1 MLQWL
6 NNLKYIKFLGLFL
19 FETAFFQRFWGDFMF
34 ITEETRKIEICGEYD
49 VIVTGGGIAGISA
62 ALASA
67 RQGKRVLLLEKMF
80 MLGGLATA
88 GLVTIY
94 LPICDGKGRQVSF
107 GIAEE
112 LLRLSVKLGYEP
124 MMDGASKEGNA
135 RGMAWLTGDEEGK
148 KKSRFEVQFNAN
160 AFAILCEQM
169 LLENGVNILYG
180 TSVSGTVVENK
191 KITAVITENKSGRI
205 AYKGKSFVDASGDA
219 DLCYLSGAK
228 TETFTQGNVLAS
240 WYYEMMDG
248 EYRLKMLGFADIPD
262 KYKKAEDKSQKRYSG
277 LDGKEISDM
286 VCDSHKNLL
295 NDFLKKGGINKDHA
309 LTNIAT
315 IPQLRM
321 TRRIIGAYTMNDE
334 EVFKSFPD
342 SIGMISDWR
351 KAGPVYEIPFS
362 TLYGKDIKN
371 LITCGRC
378 ISVTDDMWDIS
389 RVIPPCAVTGEAAG
403 IAAAISDDFWSLDY
417 NVLAEKLKNAGVK
430 LHLDEIGEE

>member
-1 MLQWL
+1 
-6 NNLKYIKFLGLFL
+6 
-19 FETAFFQRFWGDFMF
+19 MF
-34 ITEETRKIEICGEYD
+34 ITEQERKISIGGQYD
-49 VIVTGGGIAGISA
+49 VIVAGGGIAGISA
-62 ALASA
+62 ALAAA
-67 RQGKRVLLLEKMF
+67 RQGKSVLLLEKMF
-80 MLGGLATA
+80 ILGGLATA

-94 LPICDGKGRQVSF
+94 LPICDGNGRQVSF
-107 GIAEE
+107 GIVEE

-124 MMDGASKEGNA
+124 YMDGTAKEGKP

-148 KKSRFEVQFNAN
+148 KKHRFEVQFNAN
-160 AFAILCEQM
+160 VFAILCEQL
-169 LLENGVNILYG
+169 LLENGVKILYG
-180 TSVSGTVVENK
+180 TSVCATVLENK

-228 TETFTQGNVLAS
+228 TESFKQGNVLAS
-240 WYYEMMDG
+240 WYYEMIDS

-262 KYKKAEDKSQKRYSG
+262 KYKKAEDKSKKRYTG
-277 LDGKEISDM
+277 LDAQEISNM
-286 VCDSHKNLL
+286 VCESHENLL
-295 NDFLKKGGINKDHA
+295 NHFLKNGGINKDHA
-309 LTNIAT
+309 LTNIAS
-315 IPQLRM
+315 IPQLRT
-321 TRRIIGAYTMNDE
+321 TRRIVGVYTLNDE

-362 TLYGKDIKN
+362 CLYGKDIKN

-403 IAAAISDDFWSLDY
+403 IAAAISDDFANLDY
-417 NVLAEKLKNAGVK
+417 NILAEKLKQANVK
-430 LHLDEIGEE
+430 LHLDEI

>member
-1 MLQWL
+1 
-6 NNLKYIKFLGLFL
+6 
-19 FETAFFQRFWGDFMF
+19 MF
-34 ITEETRKIEICGEYD
+34 ITERERKISVCGEYD
-49 VIVTGGGIAGISA
+49 VIVAGGGIAGISA
-62 ALASA
+62 ALAAA
-67 RQGKRVLLLEKMF
+67 RQGKKVLLLEKMF

-124 MMDGASKEGNA
+124 YMDGTTKEGNP

-148 KKSRFEVQFNAN
+148 KKHRFEVEFNAN
-160 AFAILCEQM
+160 AFAILCEQL
-169 LLENGVNILYG
+169 LLEDGVEILYG
-180 TSVSGTVVENK
+180 TSVCDVVVENS
-191 KITAVITENKSGRI
+191 KITAIITENKSGRQ

-219 DLCYLSGAK
+219 DLCHLSGAK
-228 TETFTQGNVLAS
+228 TENFTQGNLLAS
-240 WYYEMMDG
+240 WYYEMLDG

-262 KYKKAEDKSQKRYSG
+262 KYKKVEDNSKKRYTG
-277 LDGKEISDM
+277 LEAQEISEM
-286 VCDSHKNLL
+286 VCESHKNLL
-295 NDFLKKGGINKDHA
+295 NNFLKNGGINKDHA

-321 TRRIIGAYTMNDE
+321 TRRIVGEYTLNDE
-334 EVFKSFPD
+334 EMFKNFPD

-351 KAGPVYEIPFS
+351 KKGSVYEIPFS
-362 TLYGKDIKN
+362 CLYGKDIKN

-403 IAAAISDDFWSLDY
+403 IAAAISDNFADLDY
-417 NVLAEKLKNAGVK
+417 TILAEKLKNVGVR
-430 LHLDEIGEE
+430 LHLDEI